1 MLETL
6 LTQFRYSMA
15 AVFAVQSLA
24 AAQLSMY
31 WGLGQTWQTGAFY
44 VLVPIILI
52 VLNMVGVFVSWRP
65 QR

>member
-1 MLETL
+1 
-6 LTQFRYSMA
+6 MA

-24 AAQLSMY
+24 AAQFSMY